1 MDSQLAHRL
10 IACNNA
16 FYRAHAASFSATRSA
31 PWQGWQ
37 RIVDTA
43 RDVLDGGAR
52 PRIADIAC
60 GNLRFERFLT
70 EQLPDVL
77 PEFLAVDSTPELA
90 ADAPHGRIRLLQRD
104 VLADLL
110 DGRDPLSELPS
121 CDLTVCFGFM
131 HHVPEGGLRQTLLD
145 TLARTTRQNGLLA
158 ISFWQFMDDAR
169 LAAKAHAANEAAR
182 EAGWPVDALEPGDH
196 FLGWQ
201 DDPGAL
207 RYCHHFTE
215 AEIDGLVTRLRAHGL
230 RELDRFSADG
240 RSGALNRY
248 LICRKD
254 PS

>member
-10 IACNNA
+10 VACNNA

-31 PWQGWQ
+31 PWQGWR
-37 RIVDTA
+37 RIVDVA
-43 RDVLDGGAR
+43 RDALGGAAC

-60 GNLRFERFLT
+60 GNLRFERYLA
-70 EQLPDVL
+70 ERLPGVS
-77 PEFLAVDSTPELA
+77 PEVLAVDSTPELA
-90 ADAPHGRIRLLQRD
+90 ADAARDRVRFVQRD

-110 DGRDPLSELPS
+110 DGRDPLSGLSP
-121 CDLTVCFGFM
+121 CDLIVCFGFM
-131 HHVPEGGLRQTLLD
+131 HHVPGDGLRRALLD
-145 TLARTTRQNGLLA
+145 ALARATEPDGLLA

-169 LAAKAHAANEAAR
+169 LAAKAHAADEAAR
-182 EAGWPVDALEPGDH
+182 VAGWPVCSLEPGDH

-201 DDPGAL
+201 EDPGAL

-215 AEIDGLVTRLRAHGL
+215 AEIDGLVAHLRARGL

-248 LICRKD
+248 LVCRKD
-254 PS
+254 PA